1 MDPILLGVSVKKRP
15 IRYMA
20 KEELFVKHGKA
31 VNRFLRTLGAFPV
44 KRGSGDTKA
53 IEQQL
58 KFWNKAVCSGFFLR
72 EALLL
77 TAFRF
82 SQNREL
88 L

>member
-1 MDPILLGVSVKKRP
+1 
-15 IRYMA
+15 MA

-31 VNRFLRTLGAFPV
+31 VNGFLRTLGAFPV

-53 IEQQL
+53 IEQAIEILEQGGL
-58 KFWNKAVCSGFFLR
+58 LGIFPR
-72 EALLL
+72 EALSL